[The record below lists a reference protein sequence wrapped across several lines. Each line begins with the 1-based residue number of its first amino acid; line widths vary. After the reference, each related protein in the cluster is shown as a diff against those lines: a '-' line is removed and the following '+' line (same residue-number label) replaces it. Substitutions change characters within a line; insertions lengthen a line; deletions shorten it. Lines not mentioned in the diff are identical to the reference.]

1 MSADKGKV
9 SGKMMECPCEGSTL
23 DKLVQPA
30 ILTILSDGPLH
41 GYGLA
46 ERLSQMPMFRGQKP
60 DGAGIY
66 RFLKALEG
74 RGLVASSWDTSQPG
88 PARRAYEMTAA
99 GESCLRNWLKTLEA
113 YRDGVNFLV
122 RAARKAVAK

>member
-66 RFLKALEG
+66 WLPEG
-74 RGLVASSWDTSQPG
+74 LGRQRPRCLVLGYVATGAS
-88 PARRAYEMTAA
+88 PA
-99 GESCLRNWLKTLEA
+99 GV
-113 YRDGVNFLV
+113 RDD
-122 RAARKAVAK
+122 RSR